1 MDLGMAIRLFRQ
13 VIHAVRKIF
22 HVGDTN
28 RNGRSALK
36 RHTSHGFLA

>member
-1 MDLGMAIRLFRQ
+1 MAIRVIRQ

-28 RNGRSALK
+28 RNGALMGEK
-36 RHTSHGFLA
+36 